1 MKVVHI
7 LKRME
12 TIDND
17 IKELRK
23 LEKSIA
29 KDKSFTTPIYMTIEK
44 QINIILDERNKLLG
58 LSILNPPANLVAALE
73 GEEQETAPEPLHS
86 IHEPQKPAKKTK
98 PQPEKKKAEPAAA
111 KPAAPA
117 KKPIII
123 PDDDDIPMLTQDQID
138 AKFST
143 LKAEHKPEPKQEI
156 KTDIK
161 ALKENK
167 EIKEDI
173 IEEKSDSMDDTGI
186 KLLDVAL
193 EKGTLNRKTLEK
205 EKKVRFFREN
215 FPAD

>member
-7 LKRME
+7 LKRIE

-29 KDKSFTTPIYMTIEK
+29 RDKSFTTPIYMTIEK
-44 QINIILDERNKLLG
+44 QINILLDERNKLLG
-58 LSILNPPANLVAALE
+58 LSILNPPANLVTALE
-73 GEEQETAPEPLHS
+73 GEEAEAAPEPLHA
-86 IHEPQKPAKKTK
+86 IHEPQKQVKKAK
-98 PQPEKKKAEPAAA
+98 PQPEKKKAAPAAA
-111 KPAAPA
+111 KPAVPV
-117 KKPIII
+117 KKPIVI

-138 AKFST
+138 AKFSS
-143 LKAEHKPEPKQEI
+143 LKAEHKPEPKPEA
-156 KTDIK
+156 KTDIR
-161 ALKENK
+161 ALKEEK
-167 EIKEDI
+167 ADT
-173 IEEKSDSMDDTGI
+173 EEKNDSLDDTGI

>member
-1 MKVVHI
+1 MKVVHV
-7 LKRME
+7 LKRVE

-44 QINIILDERNKLLG
+44 QINILLGERIKLLD
-58 LSILNPPANLVAALE
+58 LKIANPPENMVTAIE
-73 GEEQETAPEPLHS
+73 GEKEIEPDPQPLQVAPEP
-86 IHEPQKPAKKTK
+86 KKAVKKGKT
-98 PQPEKKKAEPAAA
+98 QPEKKKTEPVAE

-117 KKPIII
+117 RKPIII

-138 AKFST
+138 AKFNT
-143 LKAEHKPEPKQEI
+143 LKAEHKPEPKIEH
-156 KTDIK
+156 KPELK
-161 ALKENK
+161 AVKGDNE
-167 EIKEDI
+167 EDDAGRKEDL
-173 IEEKSDSMDDTGI
+173 DDTGI

>member
-7 LKRME
+7 LKRIE

-58 LSILNPPANLVAALE
+58 LSILNPPANMVAALE
-73 GEEQETAPEPLHS
+73 GEEDEPAPEPLQV
-86 IHEPQKPAKKTK
+86 IHEAKKPDKKTK
-98 PQPEKKKAEPAAA
+98 PQPENKKAEPAAEK
-111 KPAAPA
+111 KPAPVR
-117 KKPIII
+117 KPIII

-143 LKAEHKPEPKQEI
+143 LKAEHKPEPKPEI
-156 KTDIK
+156 KAEPK
-161 ALKENK
+161 AAKENK
-167 EIKEDI
+167 AEP
-173 IEEKSDSMDDTGI
+173 EEKSDSSDDTGI

-215 FPAD
+215 FPSD

>member
-7 LKRME
+7 LKRIE

-29 KDKSFTTPIYMTIEK
+29 RDKSFTTPIYMTIEK
-44 QINIILDERNKLLG
+44 QINILLDERNKLLG
-58 LSILNPPANLVAALE
+58 LSILNPPAHLVAAIE
-73 GEEQETAPEPLHS
+73 GEEVEAAPEPLHA
-86 IHEPQKPAKKTK
+86 IHEPQKTVKKAK
-98 PQPEKKKAEPAAA
+98 PQPEKKKAAPAAA
-111 KPAAPA
+111 KPAAPV
-117 KKPIII
+117 KKPIVI
-123 PDDDDIPMLTQDQID
+123 PDDDEIPMLTQDQID
-138 AKFST
+138 AKFSS
-143 LKAEHKPEPKQEI
+143 LKAEHKPEPKHEV
-156 KTDIK
+156 KTEIK
-161 ALKENK
+161 ALKEDA
-167 EIKEDI
+167 EDK
-173 IEEKSDSMDDTGI
+173 EEKSDSLDDTGI